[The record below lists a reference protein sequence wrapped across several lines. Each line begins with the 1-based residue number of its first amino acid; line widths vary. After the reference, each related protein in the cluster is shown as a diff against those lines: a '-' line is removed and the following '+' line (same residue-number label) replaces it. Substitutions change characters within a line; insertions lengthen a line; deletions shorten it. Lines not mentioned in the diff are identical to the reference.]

1 MMQQVLVPSLRAR
14 GQSLFS
20 QARIVRGPPTF
31 RQKEMQTERER
42 EQKGGG
48 GA

>member
-31 RQKEMQTERER
+31 RQKEMQTESEKRR
-42 EQKGGG
+42 GGSIT
-48 GA
+48 